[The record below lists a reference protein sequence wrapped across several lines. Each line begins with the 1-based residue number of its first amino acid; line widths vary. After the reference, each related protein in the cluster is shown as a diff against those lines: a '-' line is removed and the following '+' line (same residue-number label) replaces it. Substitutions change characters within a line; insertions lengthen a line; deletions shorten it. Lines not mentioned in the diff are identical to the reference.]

1 MIRVREIRLSI
12 LNDTEDALM
21 NKLTKILK
29 VKKEDIISFE
39 IDKKSIDSRD
49 KNNILYVY
57 NLDVNVKN
65 EDKVL
70 EKVDNKYVSKVN
82 ETKYEFNVTGEE
94 VITSRPVI
102 VGAGPAGL
110 TLGYILSKY
119 GFKPIIIEKGKRVED
134 RKKDVYKFWEE
145 DILDIN
151 SNVQF
156 GEGGAGTFSD
166 GKLNFIPK
174 LGKSDLFKYMSQ
186 SEAYKIIDDTE
197 EIFTKFK
204 MDSEVYPSNMDEAKE
219 IEKEVAKTGARLLII
234 KQKHLG
240 SDKLPLYIKDFTDY
254 LENKGVSIY
263 QNTDVVDIV
272 SKSKSEHDLIMKTKT
287 KEEVIT
293 AKNVIVAPGRT
304 GAKWIQELA
313 DKYQIPYT
321 SQSIEIGVR
330 VEVRKEILE
339 DITNIIYD
347 PTIFIKTDTYTDE
360 IRTFCTNPGGYVTK
374 ENYYG
379 FICVNGHSLKDVKS
393 MNSNFAFIS
402 KVGLTE
408 PATNTR
414 LYGES
419 IARIA
424 NTLGDGKPIVQT
436 LRDLRKGRRSD
447 WKRIN
452 KGFIEP
458 TLKDCVAGDLSLILP
473 HRIIT
478 NILEGLEKLDKI
490 IPGVNND
497 ETLLYGP
504 EIKFF
509 SNEITTNNK
518 FKLEDYDIYFVGDGS
533 GKAGNI
539 VTAAATGLIA
549 ARDILER

>member
-1 MIRVREIRLSI
+1 M
-12 LNDTEDALM
+12 
-21 NKLTKILK
+21 
-29 VKKEDIISFE
+29 KKYDVAII
-39 IDKKSIDSRD
+39 
-49 KNNILYVY
+49 
-57 NLDVNVKN
+57 
-65 EDKVL
+65 
-70 EKVDNKYVSKVN
+70 
-82 ETKYEFNVTGEE
+82 
-94 VITSRPVI
+94 
-102 VGAGPAGL
+102 GAGPAGL
-110 TLGYILSKY
+110 FCAYELKEKNPKIKVALIDKGHRAETRMCPMKVNGGKCVNCKVCQILSGY
-119 GFKPIIIEKGKRVED
+119 
-134 RKKDVYKFWEE
+134 
-145 DILDIN
+145 
-151 SNVQF
+151 
-156 GEGGAGTFSD
+156 GGAGTFSD

-186 SEAYKIIDDTE
+186 SEAYKLIDDTE

-204 MDSEVYPSNMDEAKE
+204 MDSDVYPSNMEEANQIK
-219 IEKEVAKTGARLLII
+219 KEVAKTGARLLVI

-240 SDKLPLYIKDFTDY
+240 SDKLPGYIKDFTDY
-254 LENKGVSIY
+254 LENEGVEIYENANVSDIISKKEDEHELVIDGKESI
-263 QNTDVVDIV
+263 V
-272 SKSKSEHDLIMKTKT
+272 
-287 KEEVIT
+287 
-293 AKNVIVAPGRT
+293 AKNVVVAPGRT

-313 DKYQIPYT
+313 DKYSIPYT

-339 DITNIIYD
+339 DITNVIYD

-360 IRTFCTNPGGYVTK
+360 IRTFCTNPGGFVAK

-379 FICVNGHSLKDVKS
+379 FICVNGHSLKDIKS
-393 MNSNFAFIS
+393 NNSNFAFIS

-408 PATNTR
+408 PVTNTR

-424 NTLGDGKPIVQT
+424 NTLGDGKPIIQS
-436 LRDLRKGRRSD
+436 LRDLKKGRRSE

-458 TLKDCVAGDLSLILP
+458 TLKDCVAGDLSLVLP

-509 SNEITTNNK
+509 SNEIDTNNK
-518 FKLEDYDIYFVGDGS
+518 FKLENYNIYFVGDGA

-539 VTAAATGLIA
+539 VTAAATGLVA
-549 ARDILER
+549 ARDIIEKK

>member
-1 MIRVREIRLSI
+1 M
-12 LNDTEDALM
+12 
-21 NKLTKILK
+21 
-29 VKKEDIISFE
+29 KKYDVAII
-39 IDKKSIDSRD
+39 
-49 KNNILYVY
+49 
-57 NLDVNVKN
+57 
-65 EDKVL
+65 
-70 EKVDNKYVSKVN
+70 
-82 ETKYEFNVTGEE
+82 
-94 VITSRPVI
+94 
-102 VGAGPAGL
+102 GAGPAGL
-110 TLGYILSKY
+110 FCAYELKEKNPKIKVALIDKGHRAETRMCPMKVNGGKCVNCKVCQILSGY
-119 GFKPIIIEKGKRVED
+119 
-134 RKKDVYKFWEE
+134 
-145 DILDIN
+145 
-151 SNVQF
+151 
-156 GEGGAGTFSD
+156 GGAGTFSD

-186 SEAYKIIDDTE
+186 SEAYKLIDDTE

-204 MDSEVYPSNMDEAKE
+204 MDSDVYPSNMDEANQIK
-219 IEKEVAKTGARLLII
+219 KEVAKTGARLLVL

-240 SDKLPLYIKDFTDY
+240 SDKLPGYIKDFTDY
-254 LENKGVSIY
+254 LENEGVEIYENANVSDIISKKEDEHELVIDGKESI
-263 QNTDVVDIV
+263 V
-272 SKSKSEHDLIMKTKT
+272 
-287 KEEVIT
+287 
-293 AKNVIVAPGRT
+293 AKNVVVAPGRT

-313 DKYQIPYT
+313 DKYSIPYT

-339 DITNIIYD
+339 DITNVIYD

-360 IRTFCTNPGGYVTK
+360 IRTFCTNPGGFVAK

-379 FICVNGHSLKDVKS
+379 FICVNGHSLKDIKS
-393 MNSNFAFIS
+393 NNSNFAFIS

-408 PATNTR
+408 PVTNTR

-424 NTLGDGKPIVQT
+424 NTLGDGKPIIQS
-436 LRDLRKGRRSD
+436 LRDLKKGRRSE

-458 TLKDCVAGDLSLILP
+458 TLKDCVAGDLSLVLP

-509 SNEITTNNK
+509 SNEIDTNNK
-518 FKLEDYDIYFVGDGS
+518 FKLENYNIYFVGDGA

-539 VTAAATGLIA
+539 VTAAATGLVA
-549 ARDILER
+549 ARDIIEKK

>member
-1 MIRVREIRLSI
+1 M
-12 LNDTEDALM
+12 
-21 NKLTKILK
+21 
-29 VKKEDIISFE
+29 KK
-39 IDKKSIDSRD
+39 
-49 KNNILYVY
+49 Y
-57 NLDVNVKN
+57 DV
-65 EDKVL
+65 
-70 EKVDNKYVSKVN
+70 
-82 ETKYEFNVTGEE
+82 
-94 VITSRPVI
+94 VI

-110 TLGYILSKY
+110 FCAYELIENNSKL
-119 GFKPIIIEKGKRVED
+119 KIALIDKGKRAQTRMCPMKVNGG
-134 RKKDVYKFWEE
+134 KCVNCPTCQ
-145 DILDIN
+145 IL
-151 SNVQF
+151 S
-156 GEGGAGTFSD
+156 GYGGAGTFSD

-186 SEAYKIIDDTE
+186 TEAYDLIDDTE
-197 EIFTKFK
+197 KIFNKFK
-204 MDSEVYPSNMDEAKE
+204 MDSDIYPSNMKEAEE
-219 IEKEVAKTGARLLII
+219 IKKEVAKTGARLLLI

-240 SDKLPLYIKDFTDY
+240 SDKLPEYIREFTDY
-254 LENKGVSIY
+254 LENKGVDIY
-263 QNTDVVDIV
+263 EN
-272 SKSKSEHDLIMKTKT
+272 
-287 KEEVIT
+287 
-293 AKNVIVAPGRT
+293 ANVIDIISTKKDSHEIVIENKESLVAKKVVVAPGRT
-304 GAKWIQELA
+304 GAKWVQELA
-313 DKYQIPYT
+313 DKYNILYT

-339 DITNIIYD
+339 DITNVIYD

-360 IRTFCTNPGGYVTK
+360 IRTFCTNPGGFVAK

-379 FICVNGHSLKDVKS
+379 FICVNGHSLKNIKS
-393 MNSNFAFIS
+393 NNSNFAFIS

-408 PATNTR
+408 PVTNTR

-424 NTLGDGKPIVQT
+424 NTLGDGKPIIQS
-436 LRDLRKGRRSD
+436 LRDLKKGRRSD

-458 TLKDCVAGDLSLILP
+458 TLKDCVAGDLSLVLP

-478 NILEGLEKLDKI
+478 NILEGLEKLDRI

-509 SNEITTNNK
+509 SNEINTNNQ
-518 FKLEDYDIYFVGDGS
+518 FKLEDYDIYFVGDGA

-539 VTAAATGLIA
+539 VTAASTGLVA
-549 ARDILER
+549 ARDILKK